1 VREKL
6 IMRCDAEGIVVGLYA
21 AWRIQ
26 DVAATLAFCHD
37 DIRYTV
43 HQPAGIT
50 GIGAKIVGKVALRS
64 YLTAVCAAW
73 EFQDFQ
79 SKLSVIE
86 HCPIRSTIRELVKF
100 RVCHRQS
107 GLPLEGHK
115 RHVWRV
121 DSSRVMSCDEYQ
133 DAPQLDAFLRMA
145 KATTV

>member
-1 VREKL
+1 
-6 IMRCDAEGIVVGLYA
+6 MRCDSEGIVVGLYA

-26 DVAATLAFCHD
+26 DVAATLAFCHP

-43 HQPAGIT
+43 HQPPGIT
-50 GIGAKIVGKVALRS
+50 GIGAKIVGKAALQS
-64 YLTAVCAAW
+64 YLNAICAAW
-73 EFQDFQ
+73 EFKDFQ
-79 SKLSVIE
+79 SKLTTTEQSPV
-86 HCPIRSTIRELVKF
+86 RATIREFVRF

-107 GLPLEGHK
+107 GLLLEGHK

-145 KATTV
+145 KAATV